1 VSPLVLDA
9 GALVAL
15 ERGDPELGLRIN
27 EAQLAGHTIRT
38 HPLVLAQVW
47 RGGGGRQARLARAL
61 RAIEVVP
68 LDEDCGKRVGE
79 LLGRTGSSDPVDAA
93 VVELAEEQDLI
104 LTSDPDDLTALVE
117 ASGRAVR
124 VVRC

>member
-1 VSPLVLDA
+1 VSSVILHA

-15 ERGDPELGLRIN
+15 ERGDTAVSARIK
-27 EAQLAGHTIRT
+27 AAALADLPIRT

-47 RGGGGRQARLARAL
+47 RGRSGRQARLARSL
-61 RAIEVVP
+61 PGIEVVP
-68 LDEDCGKRVGE
+68 LDEASGRRVGE
-79 LLGRTGSSDPVDAA
+79 LLGRAGATDPVDAA
-93 VVELAEEQDLI
+93 VVDLALPDDVI
-104 LTSDPDDLTALVE
+104 LTSAPDDLTALVK